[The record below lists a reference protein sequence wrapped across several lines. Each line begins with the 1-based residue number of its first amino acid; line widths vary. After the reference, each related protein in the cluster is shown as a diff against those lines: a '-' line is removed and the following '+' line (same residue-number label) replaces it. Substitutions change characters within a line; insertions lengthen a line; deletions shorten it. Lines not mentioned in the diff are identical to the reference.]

1 MLWKGFQRPKR
12 LEVDR
17 ESLTSTYGRFIAQ
30 PFERG
35 FATTIGNAL
44 RRCLLSSIEGAA
56 ITAIHIEGVL
66 HEFSSV
72 SGVQEDV
79 TDIIL
84 NLKQVPIRLHTDEP
98 KVLSIDVEG
107 SGKVTAGQMSEDAQ
121 VEIVDPS
128 IHIATPNEGGRL
140 KLQAQVKRGR
150 GYVSADRN
158 FDESMGIGWI
168 PVDSAHSPV
177 RRVNYRV
184 EAARLGQ
191 TTDYERLILEVWTNG
206 TVSPEE
212 AVSLAAMLLK
222 DHLGIFIQSEE
233 SRDARSSPAWT
244 RCWPRTS
251 TSSISRCA
259 RPTRSRMPT
268 STRCAI
274 SCAGPRRTCWRPRTS
289 ARSPSRRC
297 RRSWRSWVF
306 PSAWK
311 CPSGPVSGLRPKERT
326 SCVMPSEGESWAGPP
341 PIAKPCFAISSS
353 RS

>member
-12 LEVDR
+12 LEVDQ
-17 ESLTSTYGRFIAQ
+17 ESLTSTYGRFTAQ

-66 HEFSSV
+66 HEFSSIP
-72 SGVQEDV
+72 GVQEDV

-84 NLKQVPIRLHTDEP
+84 NLKQVPIRLHSEDA
-98 KVLSIDVEG
+98 KVMSIDFEG
-107 SGKVTAGQMSEDAQ
+107 TGKVTAAQMTEDATI
-121 VEIVDPS
+121 EIVDQS
-128 IHIATPNEGGRL
+128 IHIATLNEEGRL

-212 AVSLAAMLLK
+212 AVSLAAMLLR
-222 DHLGIFIQSEE
+222 DHLGIFIQTEE
-233 SRDARSSPAWT
+233 SLRHDGGELGREELAGLDALLAKNIDELDLSVRSANSLKNANIHTLRDLV
-244 RCWPRTS
+244 
-251 TSSISRCA
+251 
-259 RPTRSRMPT
+259 
-268 STRCAI
+268 
-274 SCAGPRRTCWRPRTS
+274 RRTEKDMLETKNFGKKSLEEVQEVLDKLGLSLGMDVPDRVGAS
-289 ARSPSRRC
+289 A
-297 RRSWRSWVF
+297 
-306 PSAWK
+306 
-311 CPSGPVSGLRPKERT
+311 
-326 SCVMPSEGESWAGPP
+326 
-341 PIAKPCFAISSS
+341 
-353 RS
+353 

>member
-17 ESLTSTYGRFIAQ
+17 DTLTQTYGRFTAQ

-56 ITAIHIEGVL
+56 VTAVNIEGVL
-66 HEFSSV
+66 HEFSSIP
-72 SGVQEDV
+72 GVQEDV

-84 NLKQVPIRLHTDEP
+84 NLKQVSFTLHSEEP
-98 KVLSIDVEG
+98 KVLSIDV
-107 SGKVTAGQMSEDAQ
+107 SGAGNVTAGRMTEDPQ
-121 VEIVDPS
+121 IEVFDPNV
-128 IHIATPNEGGRL
+128 HIATLNEEAHL
-140 KLQAQVKRGR
+140 KLQAQIKRGR

-233 SRDARSSPAWT
+233 SLRHDGGELGREELAGLDALLAKNIDELDLSVRSANSLKNANIHTLRDLV
-244 RCWPRTS
+244 
-251 TSSISRCA
+251 
-259 RPTRSRMPT
+259 
-268 STRCAI
+268 
-274 SCAGPRRTCWRPRTS
+274 RRTEKDMLETKNFGKKSLEEVQEVLDKLGLSLGMDVPER
-289 ARSPSRRC
+289 
-297 RRSWRSWVF
+297 
-306 PSAWK
+306 
-311 CPSGPVSGLRPKERT
+311 PSG
-326 SCVMPSEGESWAGPP
+326 AG
-341 PIAKPCFAISSS
+341 ASA
-353 RS
+353 

>member
-12 LEVDR
+12 IEI
-17 ESLTSTYGRFIAQ
+17 ESETLSSTYGKFTAQ

-66 HEFSSV
+66 HEFSSIP
-72 SGVQEDV
+72 GVGEDV

-84 NLKQVPIRLHTDEP
+84 NLKQVPLKLHTEEP
-98 KVLSIDVEG
+98 KVLSVDVQG
-107 SGKVTAGQMSEDAQ
+107 PGAVTASQMSEDPQ
-121 VEIVDPS
+121 IEVFDPNV
-128 IHIATPNEGGRL
+128 HIATLNEEGHL
-140 KLQAQVKRGR
+140 KLQAQIKRGR

-168 PVDSAHSPV
+168 PLDSAHSPV

-206 TVSPEE
+206 TISPEE

-233 SRDARSSPAWT
+233 SLRQDGSELGREELAGLDALLAKQIDELDLSVRSANSLKNANIHTLRDLV
-244 RCWPRTS
+244 
-251 TSSISRCA
+251 
-259 RPTRSRMPT
+259 
-268 STRCAI
+268 
-274 SCAGPRRTCWRPRTS
+274 
-289 ARSPSRRC
+289 
-297 RRSWRSWVF
+297 RRSEKDMLETKNFGRKSLEEVQEVLDKLGLSLGMDV
-306 PSAWK
+306 PDRPVGVSA
-311 CPSGPVSGLRPKERT
+311 
-326 SCVMPSEGESWAGPP
+326 
-341 PIAKPCFAISSS
+341 
-353 RS
+353 

>member
-12 LEVDR
+12 LEVDQ
-17 ESLTSTYGRFIAQ
+17 ESLTPTYGRFTAQ

-56 ITAIHIEGVL
+56 ITAINIEGVL
-66 HEFSSV
+66 HEFSSIP
-72 SGVQEDV
+72 GVQEDV

-84 NLKQVPIRLHTDEP
+84 NLKQIPIRLHSDDA
-98 KVLSIDVEG
+98 KVLSIDVQG
-107 SGKVTAGQMSEDAQ
+107 PGNVNAGQMSEDPQ
-121 VEIVDPS
+121 VEIHDPNV
-128 IHIATPNEGGRL
+128 HVATLNEEGHL

-168 PVDSAHSPV
+168 PLDSAHSPV

-206 TVSPEE
+206 TISPEE

-222 DHLGIFIQSEE
+222 DHLGIFIQTEE
-233 SRDARSSPAWT
+233 SLRHDGSDLGREELAGLDALLAKNIDELDLSVRSANSLKNANIHTLRDLV
-244 RCWPRTS
+244 
-251 TSSISRCA
+251 
-259 RPTRSRMPT
+259 
-268 STRCAI
+268 
-274 SCAGPRRTCWRPRTS
+274 RRTEKDMLETKNFGKKSLEEVQEVLDKLGLSLGMDVPGAGAS
-289 ARSPSRRC
+289 A
-297 RRSWRSWVF
+297 
-306 PSAWK
+306 
-311 CPSGPVSGLRPKERT
+311 
-326 SCVMPSEGESWAGPP
+326 
-341 PIAKPCFAISSS
+341 
-353 RS
+353 

>member
-12 LEVDR
+12 VEIEAETL
-17 ESLTSTYGRFIAQ
+17 SATYGKFTAQ

-66 HEFSSV
+66 HEFSSIP
-72 SGVQEDV
+72 GVVEDV

-84 NLKQVPIRLHTDEP
+84 NLKQVPIKLHSEEA

-107 SGKVTAGQMSEDAQ
+107 QGPVTASRMSEDPQ
-121 VEIVDPS
+121 IEIFDPNV
-128 IHIATPNEGGRL
+128 HIATLNEEARL

-168 PVDSAHSPV
+168 PLDSAHSPV

-206 TVSPEE
+206 TISPEE

-233 SRDARSSPAWT
+233 SLRQDGSELGREELAGLDALLEKQIDELDLSVRSANSLKNANIHTLRDLV
-244 RCWPRTS
+244 
-251 TSSISRCA
+251 
-259 RPTRSRMPT
+259 
-268 STRCAI
+268 
-274 SCAGPRRTCWRPRTS
+274 
-289 ARSPSRRC
+289 
-297 RRSWRSWVF
+297 RRSEKDMLETKNFGRKSLEEVQEVLDKLGLSLGMDV
-306 PSAWK
+306 PDRRVGASA
-311 CPSGPVSGLRPKERT
+311 
-326 SCVMPSEGESWAGPP
+326 
-341 PIAKPCFAISSS
+341 
-353 RS
+353 